1 MSRLSLGLGLAALLA
16 LGLPVLAQDPS
27 SGSVDA
33 VGPAVED
40 RPLRINVGPRAS
52 VTKLRRVS
60 GDLVELIVRDTPAA
74 LDALVRMRNTPSI
87 RAMDAVRTG
96 GRTWFLRVGLRD
108 PERDLQAVIE
118 DDELILTVV
127 ERTERIRPIFTEA
140 PTVEQLRSGE
150 IPVQPLKPE
159 RRDLSPLPGDAI
171 SLAMQPE
178 SFQVLL
184 SKSRDTT
191 RTSWAAV
198 DRARNAMLAATSVEQ
213 ATSARYQLGQHYLGL
228 GFGKEARYYFSEISK
243 RPGPIAQRDLEVARA
258 RAALACSEWD
268 EARDHLYE
276 AWGLGANEVG
286 IVEGLAVVSLAT
298 SDPPRAATARTLA
311 ARTDRAEARLLAAEL
326 LQRDGYI
333 EESLP
338 LLQNLLDQLDGTER
352 SRAALRLGDAYDA
365 ARDGPA
371 ASRAWAET
379 EPELAALR
387 EKLVQLL
394 NGQADEWGAAI
405 PSLVQASI
413 PRSDSGAEALYLLAQ
428 IDDTAYAVTKEDA
441 INDYAALMRR
451 YPRKSKGSDVPEKFW
466 DQYSS
471 YVEDLAGAN
480 RWFDIAALH
489 ESVWDRNVRRAITD
503 SRVLVDVS
511 HAYEEVGLPDRA
523 MVVLREAVAV
533 LVGRG
538 EDDPDLVFQLA
549 RLYSETGRWSDGLRS
564 VRYLYANGFPEE
576 LTGPLLFLE
585 GELHLGNEDTESAL
599 IALRKAALLP
609 EFRDKATLLMAEVDA
624 DAGRCDRAAPTLRRL
639 LFNPKGEDSVTAPE
653 PWIALARC
661 LRIAGDTAGAA
672 RAAKAAAERSTGEE
686 ETRYATWLA
695 ATASEWKDEVAVSTL
710 TEGDDIW
717 ALMAAEQQAS
727 EAFADE
733 LQSRQET
740 EWSKRK

>member
-1 MSRLSLGLGLAALLA
+1 MTRATLGLAFWVLLSFA
-16 LGLPVLAQDPS
+16 PPTAAQEPQ

-87 RAMDAVRTG
+87 RAMDAIRTG

-108 PERDLQAVIE
+108 PEKDLQAVI
-118 DDELILTVV
+118 DKDELVLTVV
-127 ERTERIRPIFTEA
+127 ERTERIRPIFTQA
-140 PTVEQLRSGE
+140 PTVEQLKTGE
-150 IPVQPLKPE
+150 IPLQPLKPQ

-171 SLAMQPE
+171 SLPMQPE

-213 ATSARYQLGQHYLGL
+213 ETAARYQLGQHYLGL

-268 EARDHLYE
+268 EAREHLFE
-276 AWGLGANEVG
+276 AWGLGATEVG

-298 SDPPRAATARTLA
+298 NDPPRAPTARTLA

-338 LLQNLLDQLDGTER
+338 LLENLLDNLSGPDR

-428 IDDTAYAVTKEDA
+428 IDDRAYAVTKEDA

-451 YPRKSKGSDVPEKFW
+451 YPRKARGSDVPEKFW
-466 DQYSS
+466 AQYSS
-471 YVEDLAGAN
+471 YVGDLVDAE
-480 RWFDIAALH
+480 RWFDVAALH
-489 ESVWDRNVRRAITD
+489 ESVWDRSVRRAITD

-511 HAYEEVGLPDRA
+511 RAYEEVGLPDRA

-549 RLYSETGRWSDGLRS
+549 RLYAETGRWSDGLRS
-564 VRYLYANGFPEE
+564 VRYLYDNGFPDE
-576 LTGPLLFLE
+576 LAGPLLFLE
-585 GELHLGNEDTESAL
+585 GELHLGNDDVDAAL
-599 IALRKAALLP
+599 VSLRKAALMP
-609 EFRDKATLLMAEVDA
+609 QFRERATLLMAEIDA
-624 DAGRCDRAAPTLRRL
+624 DAGRCDRAAPTLKRL
-639 LFNPKGEDSVTAPE
+639 LFTPKGEESVTAPE
-653 PWIALARC
+653 PWISLARC
-661 LRIAGDTAGAA
+661 LRVAGDTTGAA
-672 RAAKAAAERSTGEE
+672 RAAKAAAERTAGEE
-686 ETRYATWLA
+686 ESRYATWLA
-695 ATASEWKDEVAVSTL
+695 ATASEWKDEVAITTL

-717 ALMAAEQQAS
+717 SLMAAEQQAS
-727 EAFADE
+727 EAFAEE
-733 LQSRQET
+733 LQARQET
-740 EWSKRK
+740 EWTKRR